1 MASDR
6 TLSSTVL
13 AMAVAAA
20 TTLGAC
26 SQGTDNGAPVDSNGS
41 ITLALQAGNAT
52 ISSVSYSISG
62 PASFSTSG
70 TIDVS
75 NSTTLATVIGPLP
88 AGSGFSITLN
98 ATSTDGSESCT
109 GSAGFM
115 VTAHAT
121 TPVSVHLLCHQGA
134 RSGSVLVN
142 GTLNVCPV
150 IDALS
155 ASTVEVLVGG
165 SVGLTATAHD
175 SDSGPSPLSYH
186 WTSTG
191 GVFTDAGA
199 PTTRFSCTSPGSV
212 TITLTASDGD
222 PVASCADTSSVT
234 VTCTAVTA
242 STGCSLGNGAGP
254 IKHVI
259 YLQFDNV
266 HLRRDRPLV
275 PSDLESMPHL
285 LNFIRSNGTLM
296 ANDHTILISHTAGG
310 ILSTLTGTYP
320 DRTGQTVSNSYVRT
334 SATGTFSFISSFSY
348 WTDPVSGSVPNVVGP
363 DGSNIPAPWVGWT
376 RRGCDVGAVA
386 SENMVLENTSTS
398 STGEGDVF
406 KVFGAGSPQFMEA
419 QTSAAAM
426 SGTAARALA
435 QTDFVGFAVH
445 CAQGS
450 ALCASGHPDLLP
462 SEPGGYT
469 GFNGLFGAKEI
480 DPVLTGQPA
489 SVPLTSMLGNPI
501 VDPFGQ
507 PGFPG
512 FDGMF
517 AEVTLRYVAS
527 MQEAGIPVT
536 YAYISDA
543 HDNHGNAG
551 SIHVAYGPGDPGYEA
566 QLALYDQAF
575 ANFFT
580 ELANHGI
587 DKSNTLFVV
596 TVDEGDHFVGGSPTD
611 PNCDGSAAHPC
622 IWPTSPPQVGEITA
636 NIDTL
641 VSNEF
646 PSLAATFLG
655 SGPDAFTVHADD
667 APTFYLAKKGTGG
680 GALGQ
685 LDPDTRNF
693 ERTIA
698 GLTAVNPY
706 TGATDQLL
714 LQYADQTGMKA
725 MHMFTTGDPVRN
737 PTFVYFA
744 DADYFFS
751 DSSSTCL
758 TCIGPAFAWNHGDIQ
773 TEIGQTWVGFV
784 GPGVANLPDQVV
796 FTDHTDVRSTINA
809 LTGARDSYVHD
820 GRAITQLM
828 VPGAVPVAIAGSQ
841 ATTEALAAS
850 YKAINAPFGQFSLDM
865 LAAST
870 KALQGADPGDT
881 IYTNKEASIASLTA
895 QRDALAAPI
904 RAGFDGAAFGS
915 QTIDPVQAA
924 SWISQASA
932 LLASA
937 DALAAAP

>member
-6 TLSSTVL
+6 TLSSIAL
-13 AMAVAAA
+13 AMALAAA

-26 SQGTDNGAPVDSNGS
+26 SQTDNRAPADSNGS

-62 PASFSTSG
+62 PASFAKTG

-75 NSTTLATVIGPLP
+75 NSTTLAAVIGPLP
-88 AGSGFSITLN
+88 AGSGFSISLS
-98 ATSTDGSESCT
+98 ATSVDGTESCA
-109 GSAGFM
+109 GSAGFT

-121 TPVSVHLLCHQGA
+121 TPVSVHLLCHEGA
-134 RSGSVLVN
+134 RTGSVLVN

-155 ASTVEVLVGG
+155 TSTAEVLVGG
-165 SVGLTATAHD
+165 SIGLTATAHD
-175 SDSGPSPLSYH
+175 SDSGPSPLSFH

-191 GVFTDAGA
+191 GVITDPGA
-199 PTTRFSCTSPGSV
+199 PTTRFTCTSPGSV
-212 TITLTASDGD
+212 TITLSASDGD
-222 PVASCADTSSVT
+222 PAATCADTSSVT

-242 STGCSLGNGAGP
+242 STGCALGSGAGP

-266 HLRRDRPLV
+266 HFRRDRPLV

-285 LNFIRSNGTLM
+285 LGFIRSNGTLM
-296 ANDHTILISHTAGG
+296 TNDHTVLISHTAGG

-320 DRTGQTVSNSYVRT
+320 DRTGQTVSNSYERT
-334 SATGTFSFISSFSY
+334 SATGSFSFPSSFSY
-348 WTDPVSGSVPNVVGP
+348 WTDPVSGSIPNMVGP
-363 DGSNIPAPWVGWT
+363 DGSNIPAPWVAWT
-376 RRGCDVGAVA
+376 RRGCDVGAV
-386 SENMVLENTSTS
+386 SGENMVLENTSTS
-398 STGEGDVF
+398 TTGEGDVF
-406 KVFGAGSPQFMEA
+406 KVFGAGSPQIAEA
-419 QTSAAAM
+419 QASAAAA

-435 QTDFVGFAVH
+435 QTDFVGLAIH

-450 ALCASGHPDLLP
+450 TMCASGHPDLLP

-480 DPVLTGQPA
+480 DPALTGQPA
-489 SVPLTSMLGNPI
+489 TVPLTSMLGNPI
-501 VDPFGQ
+501 VDAFGQ

-517 AEVTLRYVAS
+517 AEVSLRYVAS

-551 SIHVAYGPGDPGYEA
+551 SIHAAYGPGDPGYEG
-566 QLALYDQAF
+566 QLAMYDQAF

-580 ELANHGI
+580 ELATHGI
-587 DKSNTLFVV
+587 DKTNTLFVV
-596 TVDEGDHFVGGSPTD
+596 TVDEGDHFVGGSPED
-611 PNCDGSAAHPC
+611 PNCDGSTAHPC
-622 IWPTSPPQVGEITA
+622 IWDAGQVGEVQA

-641 VSNEF
+641 VTNQF

-655 SGPDAFTVHADD
+655 SAAPDAFTVHGDD

-680 GALGQ
+680 GALAQ

-693 ERTIA
+693 ERSIA

-706 TGATDQLL
+706 TGLTDHLL
-714 LQYADQTGMKA
+714 VQMADQTGMKA

-737 PTFVYFA
+737 PQFVFFG
-744 DADYFFS
+744 DADYFITDFP
-751 DSSSTCL
+751 SSTCL
-758 TCIGPAFAWNHGDIQ
+758 TCIGAAFAWNHGDIQ
-773 TEIGQTWVGFV
+773 TEIGTTWVGFV

-828 VPGAVPVAIAGSQ
+828 TASALPVAIAGEQ

-870 KALQGADPGDT
+870 KALQGADSGDT
-881 IYTNKEASIASLTA
+881 IYTTKEASIASLTA

-904 RAGFDGAAFGS
+904 RAAFDGAAFGS
-915 QTIDPVQAA
+915 QSIDPVQAA